1 METKQTE
8 CKRCGTCCSKGGPAL
23 HKEDLPLIERGI
35 VSLNRLITIRKGE
48 LVYKPYKA
56 EPAAAH
62 CELVKFSGTGKE
74 WQCFYYDDE
83 RKGCMI
89 YAERPVS
96 CRELKCWDT
105 AAVEELVEED
115 TLDRFD
121 IVAPDAPVLAFIK
134 EHENSCPCPDL
145 QALQNAIA
153 QRTAT
158 GLEELEAIVNEDIR
172 IRTAAVQKLKISLAE
187 ELFYFGRPV
196 FQLLQQLGL
205 KVVEKEN
212 RLVLRLP

>member
-23 HKEDLPLIERGI
+23 HREDLPLIKRGT
-35 VSLNRLITIRKGE
+35 VPLKRLITIRKGE
-48 LVYKPYKA
+48 LVYKPYKT
-56 EPAAAH
+56 EPVAAQ
-62 CELVKFSGTGKE
+62 CELIKFSGTGKE
-74 WQCFYYDDE
+74 WQCFFYDAE
-83 RKGCMI
+83 QKGCMI
-89 YAERPVS
+89 YTERPVS

-115 TLDRFD
+115 TLNRFD
-121 IVAPDAPVLAFIK
+121 IVAPDAPVLLFIK
-134 EHENSCPCPDL
+134 EHENSCPCPHF
-145 QALQNAIA
+145 QALETAIE
-153 QRTAT
+153 QRAVVD
-158 GLEELEAIVNEDIR
+158 LEELEELVNEDIR

-205 KVVEKEN
+205 KVAEKEN
-212 RLVLRLP
+212 RLVLRVP